1 MTSNSE
7 QINSEIENDETPP
20 AFQKWNQVYAF
31 VLILHAFIIALF
43 YFFTHAYA

>member
-1 MTSNSE
+1 MQTEPQN
-7 QINSEIENDETPP
+7 NPEIETNDDTPP
-20 AFQKWNQVYAF
+20 VFNKWNQVYAF